1 MSQLLSSIKKKKTEA
16 DMNKKRKGL
25 SRATQDD
32 LQFLLL
38 CIPALVFI
46 IIWHYIPMGGAIVA
60 FKNFNPRK
68 GVMASEWVGL
78 DNFMFFFKSQDA
90 VRTIRNTLL
99 YSVDFLGVEVLVG
112 VTIALLLYHMNAKIP
127 LKVYHTTI
135 LMPRF
140 ISINIVA
147 FMAYAILSPGYGV
160 LNQAIQ
166 AFGGEPIMWYS
177 EPKYWPLILTIVHV
191 WQIAGSGSL
200 YYYSSLMAIDKSLF
214 EAAAIDGAGTLKQ
227 CWHVAIPHLIPIMT
241 MMTILGLGGIF
252 NGSLGLS
259 RQVTMGQGSL
269 FETVD
274 IIPYYTYRAL
284 LGGQLVKSA
293 AVGLFQNVVGLIL
306 VVTVNKIVQKISPEN
321 SMF

>member
-90 VRTIRNTLL
+90 VRTIRNTLF
-99 YSVDFLGVEVLVG
+99 YSIDFLGVELLVG
-112 VTIALLLYHMNAKIP
+112 VTIALLLYHMKAKTP

-147 FMAYAILSPGYGV
+147 FMAYSLLCPSYGV
-160 LNQAIQ
+160 INQVIQ
-166 AFGGEPIMWYS
+166 AFGGEPIMWYT

-214 EAAAIDGAGTLKQ
+214 EAASIDGAGTIKQ
-227 CWHVAIPHLIPIMT
+227 CLHVAVPHLIPIMT

-259 RQVTMGQGSL
+259 RQVTMSMGDL
-269 FETVD
+269 LETVD

>member
-1 MSQLLSSIKKKKTEA
+1 MSQLLSSIKKKKMQA
-16 DMNKKRKGL
+16 DINKKRKGL

-32 LQFLLL
+32 IQFLLL
-38 CIPALVFI
+38 CIPALIMV
-46 IIWHYIPMGGAIVA
+46 IIWNYIPMGGAVVA

-68 GVMASEWVGL
+68 GVLASEWVGL
-78 DNFMFFFKSQDA
+78 KNFMFFFKSQDA
-90 VRTIRNTLL
+90 ARTIRNTMF
-99 YSVDFLGVEVLVG
+99 YSIDFLFMELIVG
-112 VTIALLLYHMNAKIP
+112 VSIALFLYHMKAKVP

-160 LNQAIQ
+160 LNQLIQ
-166 AFGGEPIMWYS
+166 ALGGEPIMWYS

-191 WQIAGSGSL
+191 WQVAGSGSL

-214 EAAAIDGAGTLKQ
+214 EAAAIDGAGTFKQ
-227 CWHVAIPHLIPIMT
+227 CWHVAIPQLIPIMT
-241 MMTILGLGGIF
+241 MMTILGLGHIF
-252 NGSLGLS
+252 TGSLGLS
-259 RQVTMGQGSL
+259 RQVTMQEGGL
-269 FETVD
+269 LETVD
-274 IIPYYTYRAL
+274 IINYYTYRAL
-284 LGGQLVKSA
+284 LGGRLVQSA
-293 AVGLFQNVVGLIL
+293 AVGLFQNVVGLVL

>member
-1 MSQLLSSIKKKKTEA
+1 MSQLLSSIKKKKVEA
-16 DMNKKRKGL
+16 ENNKKRKGL
-25 SRATQDD
+25 SRALRDD
-32 LQFLLL
+32 IEFLLL

-46 IIWHYIPMGGAIVA
+46 IIWAYIPMGGAIVA
-60 FKNFNPRK
+60 FKDFNARK

-78 DNFMFFFKSQDA
+78 DNMMFFFKSQDA
-90 VRTIRNTLL
+90 ARTIRNTLF
-99 YSVDFLGVEVLVG
+99 YSIDFLFVELIVG
-112 VTIALLLYHMNAKIP
+112 VTFALLLYHMQAKTP

-147 FMAYAILSPGYGV
+147 FMAYSILSPGYGV
-160 LNQAIQ
+160 LNQLIQ
-166 AFGGEPIMWYS
+166 AFGGEPVMWYS
-177 EPKYWPLILTIVHV
+177 EPKHWPLILTIVHV
-191 WQIAGSGSL
+191 WQVAGSGSL
-200 YYYSSLMAIDKSLF
+200 YYYSSLMSIDKSLF

-259 RQVTMGQGSL
+259 RQVTMQMGDLLES
-269 FETVD
+269 VD
-274 IIPYYTYRAL
+274 IISYYTYRAL
-284 LGGQLVKSA
+284 LGGRLTQSA